1 MLAVRSTT
9 FRLIGC
15 GLICLSVAPAAA
27 AQGRDVF
34 VSVIGQSGM
43 PVVGL
48 TASDFAVRE
57 DGRDRDVV
65 SVTPAAGDMHVAL
78 LVDTSSAIGS
88 AIEPLRAA
96 LAAFVAIIA
105 PGNTVG
111 LYEFGAN
118 AIPLVP
124 FTRDIDR
131 LRDGV
136 ARLSGRPDSIPRLI
150 DAVEM
155 ANRDLKAQRALRPV
169 IVAVSV
175 GLTDSSAR
183 TAGGVIK
190 QLIEHP
196 AALHVIAVSA
206 ARGGPAAPSLATA
219 SGRDVPSR
227 RDRMMQ
233 MEAEGEGDRERHQL
247 MTVGTSKTGGA
258 LHRVAS
264 LLAVGTGLDKVGAE
278 LASGY
283 RLTFAR
289 GRSGRPRDLQV
300 GVFMDD
306 VTVRATAAPVLP
318 NPK

>member
-9 FRLIGC
+9 FRILVS
-15 GLICLSVAPAAA
+15 GLVCLSSATAAA

-48 TASDFAVRE
+48 TADYFAVRE
-57 DGRDRDVV
+57 DGRDRDVIG
-65 SVTPAAGDMHVAL
+65 VTPAAGDAHIAL
-78 LVDTSSAIGS
+78 LVDTSSAIGT
-88 AIEPLRAA
+88 AIEPYRAA
-96 LAAFVAIIA
+96 LLSFVTLMA
-105 PGNTVG
+105 PGNTVA

-118 AIPLVP
+118 AMPMVP
-124 FTRDIDR
+124 FTNDLDR

-150 DAVEM
+150 DAVDM
-155 ANRDLKAQRALRPV
+155 ANRDMKAQRATRPV

-175 GLTDSSAR
+175 GLTDNSAR

-196 AALHVIAVSA
+196 AALHVVAVSA
-206 ARGGPAAPSLATA
+206 ARGGPATPSLATA

-227 RDRMMQ
+227 RDRMAQ
-233 MEAEGEGDRERHQL
+233 MEAEGEGDRERQQM
-247 MTVGTSKTGGA
+247 MTEGTSKTGGA

-264 LLAVGTGLDKVGAE
+264 LLAVGTGLDRIGAE
-278 LASGY
+278 LSSSY

-289 GRSGRPRDLQV
+289 GGSGRPRDLQV
-300 GVFMDD
+300 GVLLED
-306 VTVRATAAPVLP
+306 VTVRATAAPVRP

>member
-9 FRLIGC
+9 FRLIAGS
-15 GLICLSVAPAAA
+15 LVCLTFAAAAA

-48 TASDFAVRE
+48 TANDFAVRE
-57 DGRDRDVV
+57 DGRDRDVIG
-65 SVTPAAGDMHVAL
+65 VTPAAGDMHVAL
-78 LVDTSSAIGS
+78 LVDTSSAVGS
-88 AIEPLRAA
+88 AIEPLRTA
-96 LAAFVAIIA
+96 LAAFVALIA

-131 LRDGV
+131 VRDGV
-136 ARLSGRPDSIPRLI
+136 ARLSWRPDSIPRLI
-150 DAVEM
+150 DAVDM
-155 ANRDLKAQRALRPV
+155 ANRDLQAQRATRPV
-169 IVAVSV
+169 IVAVSA

-190 QLIEHP
+190 QLIGHP
-196 AALHVIAVSA
+196 AALYVVAVGG
-206 ARGGPAAPSLATA
+206 ARGGPATPSLAA
-219 SGRDVPSR
+219 AAGRDVPSR
-227 RDRMMQ
+227 RERMVQ
-233 MEAEGEGDRERHQL
+233 MEAEGEGDRERNQL
-247 MTVGTSKTGGA
+247 LTEGTAKTGGA
-258 LHRVAS
+258 VHRVAS
-264 LLAVGTGLDKVGAE
+264 LLAIGTGLDKVGAE

-283 RLTFAR
+283 RLTYAR
-289 GRSGRPRDLQV
+289 EGSRRPRNLQV
-300 GVFMDD
+300 GVFMED

-318 NPK
+318 TPK